1 MNASNSALEKRVA
14 AGDESALAELFDVYR
29 GRLRKI
35 VDSRMDRRLQGRV
48 DPSDVLQEAFLDLNK
63 RLPAYVRNKDKMS
76 MFVWMRL
83 VAKERVL
90 IAHRKHLNAE
100 KRDARRE
107 KPLDMAG
114 RTNASSMFLAE
125 HLLGQFSTAGH
136 KAIRQEMYD
145 ALLTALNSMD
155 AIDHEIIT
163 MRCFEELTNAEAA
176 EALELSENGASRR
189 FVRAMTRLKQ
199 RLTEVSGFL

>member
-1 MNASNSALEKRVA
+1 MNASYSSLENRVA
-14 AGDESALAELFDVYR
+14 AGDENALAELFDAYR
-29 GRLRKI
+29 GRLRKV

-48 DPSDVLQEAFLDLNK
+48 DPSDVLQDAYLDLVK
-63 RLPAYVRNKDKMS
+63 KLPAYVRRKDKMS

-90 IAHRKHLNAE
+90 IAHRKHITAA
-100 KRDARRE
+100 KRDARQE

-125 HLLGQFSTAGH
+125 HLIGQFSTAGH
-136 KAIRQEMYD
+136 IAIRQEMYE
-145 ALLTALNSMD
+145 ALLVTLNSMD

-163 MRCFEELTNAEAA
+163 MRCFEELTNGETA
-176 EALELSENGASRR
+176 EALDLSENGASSR

-199 RLTEVSGFL
+199 KLSDLPGFL